1 MATTT
6 TSVRH
11 SNLTPASETWSK
23 IEEATTSQPEYL
35 PLGTVDLGLR
45 SEATVL
51 VQEPTIP
58 SMSKRKKL
66 ISGEST
72 KTCTPWRTKDYP
84 CDPPGLHEEICD
96 CYDYMKPRP
105 SEVRMRADVI
115 TRVTHIITNRWP
127 HATVSVFGSVW
138 NSLYLPTSDI
148 DLVVLGQWNQL
159 PLFSLEEDFLTADIA
174 LEGSILVLDK
184 TTIPIIRFIDKITE
198 VKVDISFNRDSGI
211 ESAKLIS
218 SFIQQFPVLPK
229 LVLIIKQFLNQ
240 RNLNEIYY
248 GGINSYSIILLIVSF
263 LQLHPRYKAATVDAN
278 VGVLLIEFFELYGRH
293 FNYMKTG
300 ITVLDDGSYFAK
312 TDMDSPDDRSLLYII
327 DPTDPQG
334 NASRGCYGM
343 WQVKQAFEQ
352 AFLRLNASVL
362 SRDIPTPKSE
372 SSLLGS
378 IIEISAEVD
387 EYRNWVD
394 SNWPAHP
401 LSPQASGSP
410 YFVHLAPLL
419 TAPGYVQ
426 QYSPIMQYPPP
437 PLNGAYSLS
446 NHYTTTMPV
455 VTTSNKSTSN
465 DVSELNKSS

>member
-148 DLVVLGQWNQL
+148 DLVVLGQWSQL

-229 LVLIIKQFLNQ
+229 LVLIIKQFLTQ